1 MKGRFTVIIAL
12 IAATACNCWGES
24 GAPQPVAVKQITAVA
39 LVCPTASEEAR
50 QSYNHAQELQQLGRL
65 RDAEASYLKAI
76 ELDPGYCDA
85 MDNLGQMLRSQGKV
99 DQAIGWYQRSISV
112 KPDDTVAHQNLAAA
126 YMFAGAPDNAV
137 PEYLWLIEHEPDNP
151 EGYYGLGNAHK
162 SMGRPK
168 DAIAP
173 LERAESLYSRSG
185 SPLLA
190 DAQYELGVAYYMM
203 KEHGRGAAYLQ
214 KVYAERGSDPTLNYL
229 LGACYLVIPGEAER
243 ARGYLLK
250 AKKLGVDVLLYAKSL
265 GDTIPE
271 PLRRELGD

>member
-1 MKGRFTVIIAL
+1 MNSRFITIIAL
-12 IAATACNCWGES
+12 IAATACNCLGES
-24 GAPQPVAVKQITAVA
+24 GAPMPVSVKQIPAAA
-39 LVCPTASEEAR
+39 LVCPTANEGAR
-50 QSYNHAQELQQLGRL
+50 QSYNRAKELQQLGRL
-65 RDAEASYLKAI
+65 SEAEASYLKAI

-85 MDNLGQMLRSQGKV
+85 MDNLGQMLRSQGKI
-99 DQAIGWYQRSISV
+99 DQAIEWYRRSISV
-112 KPDDTVAHQNLAAA
+112 KPVNNVAHQNLAAA
-126 YMFAGAPDNAV
+126 YMFAGAADRAI
-137 PEYLWLIEHEPDNP
+137 PEYRWLIEHEPDNP

-162 SMGRPK
+162 SLGNPG

-229 LGACYLVIPGEAER
+229 LGACYLGIPGEEGR

-250 AKKLGVDVLLYAKSL
+250 AKSLGADVLLYAQSL
-265 GDTIPE
+265 GDSIPE